1 MCWIGIFLQSN
12 QRVNDLMYIQ
22 IVLLLLGLVSF
33 TQVALAEGLERLFTT
48 AEERLELNITRIE
61 RQNVGT
67 GGNETLPTGPPQ
79 HITFNGLI
87 SRSDGAVTVWVNGS
101 EELSRPGF
109 SIKPEERK
117 DIAVPIV
124 LSKARQ
130 EILLKPGETLNA
142 LDGKVFENYD
152 PNFSNPKSETEKL
165 AAKTVATTAS
175 LNQGPINSTSSSARP
190 LSETK
195 QCETGRKLCGQR
207 CISEKQECGGK
218 KSVSKARVTKSS
230 LGKKRNKQ
238 NKSTSSVS
246 SATRSS
252 SEKKQCNKGKPCGN
266 TCIAKEKECGGK
278 KSMSK
283 RSSAK
288 LQTMVS
294 QSLKKVLISK
304 GKKVLRKK

>member
-1 MCWIGIFLQSN
+1 
-12 QRVNDLMYIQ
+12 MYIQ
-22 IVLLLLGLVSF
+22 TVLLLLGLISL

-48 AEERLELNITRIE
+48 AEERLELNLARIE

-67 GGNETLPTGPPQ
+67 GDNEKLPTGPPQ
-79 HITFNGLI
+79 HITFNGLV

-101 EELSRPGF
+101 EELLRPGF

-152 PNFSNPKSETEKL
+152 ANFSNPKSETEKL

-175 LNQGPINSTSSSARP
+175 VNKGLDNLTSSSARP

-195 QCETGRKLCGQR
+195 QCKTGRKLCGQR
-207 CISEKQECGGK
+207 CISEKKECGGK
-218 KSVSKARVTKSS
+218 KLVSKIVATKSV
-230 LGKKRNKQ
+230 LGKKTNKQ
-238 NKSTSSVS
+238 NKSTSSAS
-246 SATRSS
+246 SAARSS
-252 SEKKQCNKGKPCGN
+252 SETKQSKKEKSSEKSCIGIANDKQCS
-266 TCIAKEKECGGK
+266 GGK
-278 KSMSK
+278 KLASK
-283 RSSAK
+283 SSSAK
-288 LQTMVS
+288 TQTVP
-294 QSLKKVLISK
+294 QLLEKVFPK
-304 GKKVLRKK
+304 VKFRGKRK